1 MIGLS
6 TFWLKRERPTVRPH
20 NIVLISID
28 TIRADH
34 LSCYG
39 YKQQTSPNIDAL
51 AREAVLFEYCFANV
65 PLTLPSH
72 ASMFS
77 GLIPPVH
84 GVRANGGMAL
94 SKTVVTLPE
103 LLRDSGYKTY
113 GSVSAAV
120 LDKQYGLNQGFDVYH
135 DGFYETPGLACAV
148 ERRADETTAHAL
160 AWLEKN
166 QHEKKFMFV
175 HFFDPHFVYQ
185 PPPPYDKAFEHPYDG
200 EIAFVDHCVGQIISK
215 LKSLDLYEDTLLV
228 LTGDHA
234 ELLEEHG
241 EAYHGYYIY
250 QNVLR
255 VPLVVKP
262 AGRSKSRTIRDNTS
276 VIDVMPTILSQC
288 GIAVPSPIQG
298 IDLSGYLNGKDH
310 QISDR
315 FLYHE
320 SLTPTQFGA
329 SGLLGVIHDKWHYI
343 QTTRPEL
350 YDRLADPQELNDR
363 VTRESKRARLMKDVL
378 RETLQEAEQRNH
390 SLTTTLADPQAK
402 TLESLGYVGGTV
414 KPVFTFDQTKPDPK
428 DIFKYFD
435 VWAHSNPAV
444 FTAPEHFERAIV
456 SLRKVIE
463 EKPDFIN
470 AYDRLAKVYEAN
482 GEPANALDILEK
494 GVSRFPDR
502 SELLEPLAEAY
513 QSAGKRAKAIDIV
526 KRILE
531 HKPEDTGSYCKLGD
545 LYRESDDIARAL
557 TYYRKA
563 LALDPEILPARI
575 NAALICRNR
584 GYLKEAVEHF
594 EIALRQS
601 PDFPH
606 HHNSVAWIQ
615 LTQRDADLY
624 NPASA
629 LAHAE
634 QAVSLSRDK
643 QSASHNAY
651 PYFLD
656 TLSAALAAND
666 RFDEAIE
673 TASRTLQLCRQRQL
687 APLAKQVQKHL
698 NLYRQGKTVDPQ

>member
-1 MIGLS
+1 MGLG
-6 TFWLKRERPTVRPH
+6 TAWLTRERSTVRPDT
-20 NIVLISID
+20 IVLISID

-39 YKQQTSPNIDAL
+39 YKKKTSPNIDDL
-51 AREAVLFEYCFANV
+51 ARKAVRFEYCFANV

-94 SKTVVTLPE
+94 ADAVVTLPE

-113 GSVSAAV
+113 CSVGTAV
-120 LDKQYGLNQGFDVYH
+120 LDKRYGLNQGFDVYH
-135 DGFYETPGLACAV
+135 DHFDEVPGLGPV
-148 ERRADETTAHAL
+148 LQRRADETTTHAL
-160 AWLEKN
+160 AWLEKS

-175 HFFDPHFVYQ
+175 HFYDPHFAYL

-200 EIAFVDHCVGQIISK
+200 EIAFVDHCVGQIINK

-255 VPLVVKP
+255 VPLIVKP
-262 AGRSKSRTIRDNTS
+262 AGWAKSRTISDNTS

-288 GIAVPSPIQG
+288 GIAISSPIQG
-298 IDLSGYLNGKDH
+298 IDLSGYFRRKKH
-310 QISDR
+310 QVTGR

-329 SGLLGVIHDKWHYI
+329 NGLLGVIHDKWHYI

-378 RETLQEAEQRNH
+378 RETLQEAEQRSH
-390 SLTTTLADPQAK
+390 SLTTTVTDPQAK
-402 TLESLGYVGGTV
+402 TLESLGYVGSSV

-428 DIFKYFD
+428 DIFKYYD
-435 VWAHSNPAV
+435 VWAHSNPAL

-463 EKPDFIN
+463 EKPDFLN

-482 GEPANALDILEK
+482 GDPGKALDILEK

-502 SELLEPLAEAY
+502 TELLEPLAEAC
-513 QSAGKRAKAIDIV
+513 QSAGERAKAIDIV
-526 KRILE
+526 RRILE
-531 HKPEDTGSYCKLGD
+531 HKPDDTGSYSKLGD

-575 NAALICRNR
+575 NAAIICRNR

-594 EIALRQS
+594 EIVLRQS
-601 PDFPH
+601 PDYPH

-615 LTQRDADLY
+615 LTQHDPDLY

-634 QAVSLSRDK
+634 QAVSLSRDEP
-643 QSASHNAY
+643 SARHGAY

-656 TLSAALAAND
+656 TLSAAQAANG

-673 TASRTLQLCRQRQL
+673 TATQALQLCRQRRL
-687 APLAKQVQKHL
+687 DPLAGQVQKHL
-698 NLYRQGKTVDPQ
+698 DLYRQGKAVSGN